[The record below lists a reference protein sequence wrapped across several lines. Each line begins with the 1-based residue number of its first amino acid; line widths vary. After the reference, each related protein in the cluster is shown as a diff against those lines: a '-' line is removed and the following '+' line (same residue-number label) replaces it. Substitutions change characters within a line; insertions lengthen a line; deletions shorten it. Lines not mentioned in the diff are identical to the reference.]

1 MPTPEKA
8 QTSGANNALSSA
20 DHNELSVASQSMRLL
35 EHLQQYGTITTL
47 EARRMG
53 IMHPGMRVCELR
65 KRSEK
70 IDTGHT
76 YQADES
82 GAVHRVAVYIW
93 RGEKPAQDDLFGGG

>member
-1 MPTPEKA
+1 
-8 QTSGANNALSSA
+8 
-20 DHNELSVASQSMRLL
+20 
-35 EHLQQYGTITTL
+35 
-47 EARRMG
+47 MG

-65 KRSEK
+65 KRGEK

-93 RGEKPAQDDLFGGG
+93 RGTSASQGDLFEGVANG